1 MTNYIKQKYYTK
13 LTNINQPKTRQDQT
27 TTSEQN
33 IQQKAYYKTK
43 R

>member
-1 MTNYIKQKYYTK
+1 MT
-13 LTNINQPKTRQDQT
+13 TNINQTKTRQDQT
-27 TTSEQN
+27 TSNDQI

>member
-1 MTNYIKQKYYTK
+1 MTINISPNNK
-13 LTNINQPKTRQDQT
+13 NINQTKKRQDQT
-27 TTSEQN
+27 TSSDQI